1 MDHPEL
7 PPSDVPAH
15 KGADRN
21 PDLRTDS
28 TLKASPYIIGLR
40 TERRILWLTPLFGLV
55 AALAALGLQQRAW
68 ATGLLIGSILAW
80 LNFLWLKRGLDLLAF
95 ASQAQSGREKPRVP
109 LCTYAL
115 AALRY
120 GLLAIAVYAIFE
132 YLHVPLSSLVLGLC
146 ALGAATTAASV
157 WEILVPEK

>member
-7 PPSDVPAH
+7 PSSNVPAH
-15 KGADRN
+15 KGAD
-21 PDLRTDS
+21 PSADLLTDRTQ
-28 TLKASPYIIGLR
+28 AYVIGLR

-68 ATGLLIGSILAW
+68 AAGLLIGSILAW

-109 LCTYAL
+109 LWTYAL